1 MQMEKK
7 ELKMRKQYKTGI
19 VASFVATAALLAGS
33 QAFAAHNPITLR
45 DSSGNAITANG
56 TAAAY
61 SAKKTCGSC
70 HDYDAIERHS
80 YHAQLGAN
88 QHLGWDPFKLGNK
101 NSVAFKKK
109 PWVQS
114 PGHVGKW

>member
-1 MQMEKK
+1 MKK
-7 ELKMRKQYKTGI
+7 RYKRGFC
-19 VASFVATAALLAGS
+19 VAALGSLTLMAGS
-33 QAFAAHNPITLR
+33 QAFAAHSVDITLR
-45 DSSGNAITANG
+45 DAAGNPIPAGSN
-56 TAAAY
+56 AAY
-61 SAKKTCGSC
+61 SARQTCGTC

-88 QHLGWDPFKLGNK
+88 EHKGWNPWAYGNM
-101 NSVAFKKK
+101 NSVAAKGK

>member
-1 MQMEKK
+1 
-7 ELKMRKQYKTGI
+7 MRKQYKAGI
-19 VASFVATAALLAGS
+19 VVSFTATALLLAGS
-33 QAFAAHNPITLR
+33 QALASHFPVALKDAA
-45 DSSGNAITANG
+45 GNKIAGGDT
-56 TAAAY
+56 AAY
-61 SAKKTCGSC
+61 SAKETCGTC

-88 QHLGWDPFKLGNK
+88 QHMGWNPFKYGNW
-101 NSVAFKKK
+101 NSIADKKK

>member
-1 MQMEKK
+1 
-7 ELKMRKQYKTGI
+7 MRKQYKTGI

-33 QAFAAHNPITLR
+33 QAFANIDFDHTGITLK
-45 DSSGNAITANG
+45 DASGSAISASG
-56 TAAAY
+56 SAAY
-61 SAKKTCGSC
+61 SAKQTCGTC
-70 HDYDAIERHS
+70 HDYEAIERHS

-88 QHLGWDPFKLGNK
+88 QHKGWDPFKNGNI

>member
-1 MQMEKK
+1 
-7 ELKMRKQYKTGI
+7 MRKHYKTGI

-33 QAFAAHNPITLR
+33 QAFAAYNHTGITLK
-45 DSSGNAITANG
+45 DASGSAITKDGNAS
-56 TAAAY
+56 AY
-61 SAKKTCGSC
+61 SARETCGAC
-70 HDYDAIERHS
+70 HDYEAIERHS

-88 QHLGWDPFKLGNK
+88 QHVGWNPFYYGNK